1 MDYRL
6 YLDLED
12 KTFKNITDKAILLME
27 YGIDT
32 FIKYD
37 NLYFNNAED
46 YLKSIYILNDHN
58 SINEKD
64 FKKGIIN
71 GYTVLYETQRIEES
85 KHEFYSL
92 DKTDN
97 KVALYRNDKKK
108 YIVIQKEKD
117 NNYKLFAADENKDS
131 KILSQRN
138 IVFTIRTNSPLYRV
152 LDNYCQSDNTEIFL
166 EDNKNSMKIEK
177 QNSTILLSINKVKDN
192 PANINSEIAIIS
204 SKNVNPL
211 LEELYNTIKEYNPW
225 KIRRTEREL
234 SFRARRKLKQKEEK
248 LLLHQRKCRYGRK
261 KKLETP
267 RRKKIN
273 SRKKELVLSKQ
284 RRGKFNMQYR
294 K

>member
-37 NLYFNNAED
+37 NLYFNNVKD

-58 SINEKD
+58 YINESD

-71 GYTVLYETQRIEES
+71 GYTVFFETQRIEES
-85 KHEFYSL
+85 KYEFYSF

-97 KVALYRNDKKK
+97 KVALYRDDKKK
-108 YIVIQKEKD
+108 YIIIQKEKD

-131 KILSQRN
+131 KLLSQRN
-138 IVFTIRTNSPLYRV
+138 IVFSIRTNSPLYRV
-152 LDNYCQSDNTEIFL
+152 LDNYCQGDNTEIFL
-166 EDNKNSMKIEK
+166 KDNKNSMKIEK

-192 PANINSEIAIIS
+192 PANRNSEIAIIS
-204 SKNVNPL
+204 SENVNPL
-211 LEELYNTIKEYNPW
+211 LEELYNTINEYDPW
-225 KIRRTEREL
+225 KKYFEKRRKEKEL
-234 SFRARRKLKQKEEK
+234 SL
-248 LLLHQRKCRYGRK
+248 QRNNRYGHK
-261 KKLETP
+261 NKLVP
-267 RRKKIN
+267 SRRKKRY
-273 SRKKELVLSKQ
+273 SHKKELVLSKQ
-284 RRGKFNMQYR
+284 RRGKFNLPKR